1 MDNAYSFLKFYYC
14 LLLSDF
20 FSVHDLITNVLLA
33 ENISRNHLKHSNK
46 TTIQPSDPPNAPK
59 KCTAKMQRHFL
70 RQLWGRKKKNIDTSV
85 TGTLKLIGVNYG
97 MSASF

>member
-1 MDNAYSFLKFYYC
+1 MFFDLKMYPE
-14 LLLSDF
+14 
-20 FSVHDLITNVLLA
+20 T
-33 ENISRNHLKHSNK
+33 ISSTQTKPLFN
-46 TTIQPSDPPNAPK
+46 PPTLQMHQK

-85 TGTLKLIGVNYG
+85 SGTLELIGVNYG